1 MLPVGMNPYITK
13 TILVKTVSF
22 LNLKLETVVIS
33 NIKNRMIRV
42 VL

>member
-13 TILVKTVSF
+13 ILLIKTVSF
-22 LNLKLETVVIS
+22 LNLKLETVVIF
-33 NIKNRMIRV
+33 NIKNRIIWV